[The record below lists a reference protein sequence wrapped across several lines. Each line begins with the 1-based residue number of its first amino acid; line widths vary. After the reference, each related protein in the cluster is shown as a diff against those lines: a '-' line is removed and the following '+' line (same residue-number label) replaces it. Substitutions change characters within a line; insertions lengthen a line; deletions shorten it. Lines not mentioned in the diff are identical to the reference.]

1 MALDS
6 GEHARTVAGRYLLQR
21 ELGRGG
27 MGVVWQALDTGLE
40 RTVAVKEVLLPGH
53 LTEAERADA
62 HARVRREA
70 QTAARVSHPSV
81 ITIHDV
87 FDFEGHPWVVMELI
101 RGRSLQEEI
110 GRTGPLPPER
120 AAAVA
125 GALLEA
131 VRAAHAN
138 GVVHR
143 DIKPGNVML
152 GEGDRVVLTDFG
164 IATMEGGASITRTGA
179 LVGSPEYMSP
189 ERLRS
194 EQATPASDLWSVG
207 VTLYTALNGESPFRR
222 DSITAAIAAVLSAPL
237 PPLSFAGPLAPVVAG
252 LLERDPAA
260 RLTADAA
267 LELLRG
273 SGAASRT
280 ATGPHAPAGSATGPR
295 TGVWAAG
302 GAAPGA
308 AGYPSGPHT
317 PPPAGRLGSDTP
329 HPSGPSGPSGPRGAP
344 FGGAAPPPGHPGPTT
359 PHPYGGPTT
368 PHPHGGPAT
377 PRPYGGPATPH
388 PSGPHTPPP
397 GHAGQGPATLPDAR
411 RRRGD
416 AGVPVAIV
424 AGALILVVVLVVAV
438 VLVTRDWTRYET
450 FRSSWYT
457 VDYPAEWSV
466 DDTAISDD
474 AYVRFEPD
482 GDHLLYVDGWVNGS
496 ADPDTSY
503 GWIEADHREFQEDP
517 KVSDYQALEMTE
529 VDGGGFSAEWDVARW
544 QAEFS
549 HEDWPTPRRYFATH
563 LVTIG
568 EETYAVTINVP
579 ADHRDDYEA
588 VYERAVESFAPR

>member
-6 GEHARTVAGRYLLQR
+6 GEDSRTVAGRYLLQR

-27 MGVVWQALDTGLE
+27 MGVVWQALDTGLQ

-53 LTEAERADA
+53 LTDAERADA

-70 QTAARVSHPSV
+70 QTAARVAHPSV

-110 GRTGPLPPER
+110 ARTGPLPPER
-120 AAAVA
+120 AATVA
-125 GALLEA
+125 EALLEA

-143 DIKPGNVML
+143 DIKPGNVMI
-152 GEGDRVVLTDFG
+152 GEHDRVVLTDFG

-194 EQATPASDLWSVG
+194 EQATPAADLWSVG

-237 PPLSFAGPLAPVVAG
+237 PPLPVAGPLAPLVAG

-273 SGAASRT
+273 PGAGRGAA
-280 ATGPHAPAGSATGPR
+280 GPSGPAGSATGPR
-295 TGVWAAG
+295 TGAWAAG
-302 GAAPGA
+302 AAPADGT
-308 AGYPSGPHT
+308 GRLGGHPSGPHT
-317 PPPAGRLGSDTP
+317 PPGPHTPFPGPHTPRPGAPGGFDTP
-329 HPSGPSGPSGPRGAP
+329 HPSGPHAAP
-344 FGGAAPPPGHPGPTT
+344 FGPT
-359 PHPYGGPTT
+359 
-368 PHPHGGPAT
+368 T
-377 PRPYGGPATPH
+377 PRPYGGPATPPH
-388 PSGPHTPPP
+388 PPAPPP
-397 GHAGQGPATLPDAR
+397 PTYSGQGPATLRDAR
-411 RRRGD
+411 RRDG
-416 AGVPVAIV
+416 AGVPVFIV

-466 DDTAISDD
+466 DDTAVRDD

-482 GDHLLYVDGWVNGS
+482 GDHLLYVDGWVNGPS
-496 ADPDTSY
+496 DPDTSY

-529 VDGGGFSAEWDVARW
+529 VEGGGFPADWDVARW
-544 QAEFS
+544 RAEFS

-563 LVTIG
+563 LVTVG

-579 ADHRDDYEA
+579 ADHRDDYA
-588 VYERAVESFAPR
+588 DVYQRAVETFAPR